1 MRRASLLLPLL
12 ILADCGQSSDQGTT
26 LTLNSDD
33 GADRAKG
40 TVVLGD

>member
-12 ILADCGQSSDQGTT
+12 ILAAYGRSSDTGTT
-26 LTLNSDD
+26 RTLDGAD